1 VRAWLVT
8 RSLERSFFARDAVL
22 VAPDLLGKVMVH
34 GDRAIRIVEVEAY
47 CGANDPA
54 SHARNGST
62 PRSRVMFGPPGYW
75 YVYFTYGMH
84 WCANVVCGDPG
95 EAAAVLIR
103 AGEPVEGVDAMFDD
117 RRAARRA
124 EDLCSGPAKLCQA
137 LGVDGH
143 SNATDVVDGHLR
155 IVDGTPVDPSDVVAT
170 GRVGVSDGGDLP
182 WRWLVADSPHVSRPS
197 PRGRR
202 VGKGSHASAGP
213 ASASPASA
221 AQGTWQ

>member
-1 VRAWLVT
+1 MT
-8 RSLERSFFARDAVL
+8 ESLSRSFFARDAVL
-22 VAPDLLGKVMVH
+22 VAPDLLGKLMVH

-47 CGANDPA
+47 CGARDPA
-54 SHARNGST
+54 SHARNGPT
-62 PRSRVMFGPPGYW
+62 PRSQVMFGPPGHW
-75 YVYFTYGMH
+75 YVYFSYGMH

-95 EAAAVLIR
+95 EGAAVLIR
-103 AGEPVEGVDAMFDD
+103 AGEPVEGLDAMFDV
-117 RRAARRA
+117 RRVARRV

-143 SNATDVVDGHLR
+143 SNATDVINGRLR
-155 IVDGTPVDPSDVVAT
+155 IVKGDSIAPSAVVIT
-170 GRVGVSDGGDLP
+170 GRVGVSNGGDLP

-202 VGKGSHASAGP
+202 VGKVSHVGAVP
-213 ASASPASA
+213 AAAAAAAVAACA